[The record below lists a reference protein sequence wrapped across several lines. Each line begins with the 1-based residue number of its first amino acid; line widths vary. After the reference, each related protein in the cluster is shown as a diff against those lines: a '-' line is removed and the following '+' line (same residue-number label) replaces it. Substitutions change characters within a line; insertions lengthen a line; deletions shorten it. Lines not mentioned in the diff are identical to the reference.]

1 MKKEHSLVV
10 WWEFDY
16 YFDMQVGMI
25 THILVKCSENGIVE
39 KLYRFSLEEI
49 ADPITN
55 DIAPWVDITFPKLRE
70 KIISKRSA

>member
-1 MKKEHSLVV
+1 MINEHSLVV

-16 YFDMQVGMI
+16 DFDIYVGMI

-49 ADPITN
+49 ADPVSN
-55 DIAPWVDITFPKLRE
+55 DIAPWVDDTFPELRE
-70 KIISKRSA
+70 KIIEERSV